1 MGGYMFTDSHCHI
14 FNEYYTDIA
23 EILKKAEESK
33 VDKFIV
39 AATDIKSSVEVLNL
53 AKEYKNIYICLGIH
67 PDSIDNSLDE
77 FEKILVENVDNEKL
91 VAIGEIGLDY
101 YYGKDTRDMQ
111 IKYFE
116 YQLSLAEKY
125 DLPVV
130 VHSRDATKDTID
142 CLKKYRVTGVI
153 HCFTGSLDTAKIYMK
168 MGFYIGVNGV
178 MTFKKAKIDEVIKE
192 IPLEKLVLETDSPY
206 LTPEP
211 YRKYKNQPA
220 YIYTIAQY
228 LANLKGVSLEEI
240 SRITEKN
247 IKDIFDI

>member
-14 FNEYYTDIA
+14 FNEYYTDID

-67 PDSIDNSLDE
+67 PDSIDNSLNE

-101 YYGKDTRDMQ
+101 YYGKDTHDMQ

-142 CLKKYRVTGVI
+142 CLRKYRVTGVI

>member
-1 MGGYMFTDSHCHI
+1 
-14 FNEYYTDIA
+14 
-23 EILKKAEESK
+23 
-33 VDKFIV
+33 
-39 AATDIKSSVEVLNL
+39 
-53 AKEYKNIYICLGIH
+53 
-67 PDSIDNSLDE
+67 
-77 FEKILVENVDNEKL
+77 
-91 VAIGEIGLDY
+91 
-101 YYGKDTRDMQ
+101 
-111 IKYFE
+111 
-116 YQLSLAEKY
+116 
-125 DLPVV
+125 
-130 VHSRDATKDTID
+130 
-142 CLKKYRVTGVI
+142 
-153 HCFTGSLDTAKIYMK
+153 

>member
-1 MGGYMFTDSHCHI
+1 MFTDSHCHI

-142 CLKKYRVTGVI
+142 CLKKYRVTGVV

>member
-1 MGGYMFTDSHCHI
+1 MFTDSHCHI

>member
-1 MGGYMFTDSHCHI
+1 MFTDSHCHI

-142 CLKKYRVTGVI
+142 CLRKYRVTGVI

>member
-14 FNEYYTDIA
+14 FNEYYTDID

-116 YQLSLAEKY
+116 YQLCLAEKY

-142 CLKKYRVTGVI
+142 CLRKYRVTGVI

>member
-1 MGGYMFTDSHCHI
+1 MFTDSHCHI
-14 FNEYYTDIA
+14 FKEYYEDIA

-192 IPLEKLVLETDSPY
+192 IPLERLVLETDSPY

>member
-14 FNEYYTDIA
+14 FNEYYTDID

>member
-1 MGGYMFTDSHCHI
+1 MFTDSHCHI

-77 FEKILVENVDNEKL
+77 FEKILVENIDNEKL

-142 CLKKYRVTGVI
+142 CLKKYRVIGVI

>member
-1 MGGYMFTDSHCHI
+1 MFTDSHCHI
-14 FNEYYTDIA
+14 FNEYYTDID

-142 CLKKYRVTGVI
+142 CLRKYRVTGVI

>member
-14 FNEYYTDIA
+14 FNEYYTDID

-67 PDSIDNSLDE
+67 PDSIDNYLDE

-142 CLKKYRVTGVI
+142 CLRKYRVTGVI

>member
-1 MGGYMFTDSHCHI
+1 MFTDSHCHI

-178 MTFKKAKIDEVIKE
+178 MTFKKATFDEVIKE
-192 IPLEKLVLETDSPY
+192 IPLERLVLETDSPY

>member
-14 FNEYYTDIA
+14 FNEYYTDID

-142 CLKKYRVTGVI
+142 CLRKYRVTGVI

>member
-14 FNEYYTDIA
+14 FNEYYTDID

-67 PDSIDNSLDE
+67 PDSIDNSLNE

>member
-14 FNEYYTDIA
+14 FNEYYTDID

-67 PDSIDNSLDE
+67 PDSIDNSLNE

-142 CLKKYRVTGVI
+142 CLRKYRVTGVI

>member
-1 MGGYMFTDSHCHI
+1 MFTDSHCHI

-77 FEKILVENVDNEKL
+77 FEKILVENIDNEKL

-178 MTFKKAKIDEVIKE
+178 MTFKKAKIDEIIKE

>member
-192 IPLEKLVLETDSPY
+192 IPLERLVLETDSPY

>member
-1 MGGYMFTDSHCHI
+1 MFTDSHCHI
-14 FNEYYTDIA
+14 FNEYYTDID

-67 PDSIDNSLDE
+67 PDSIDNSLNE